1 VGGGDTVRLW
11 RLVAVADWRLG
22 GTVDGCGQRQ
32 AQLQAGPVAGR
43 EVGDVQLAVVAGLY
57 RLPLAEFVAAC
68 DRLVRQLWAAGDR
81 SAPSRGCGGLSP
93 VGPKGLSA

>member
-1 VGGGDTVRLW
+1 MGSRQPADDLDT
-11 RLVAVADWRLG
+11 
-22 GTVDGCGQRQ
+22 
-32 AQLQAGPVAGR
+32 
-43 EVGDVQLAVVAGLY
+43 VVAGLY
-57 RLPLAEFVAAC
+57 RLPLPEFVAAR